1 MDRDLMLYEIALE
14 MPERDAALTDRQ
26 AVELLQAE
34 FALAN
39 NAARFDI
46 LSGDD
51 IGFYVVSRSTP
62 QEGVARYDVEL
73 ELRERDPRLDYDGAL
88 KLLRRAFQD
97 ANNASYFVRVS
108 SDEIAVTLLS
118 RAPVADVASQR
129 LAA

>member
-1 MDRDLMLYEIALE
+1 MRYEIALE
-14 MPERDAALTDRQ
+14 TPERDSALTDRQ
-26 AVELLQAE
+26 AIDLLQAE

-51 IGFYVVSRSTP
+51 ISFYVVSRSTP

-73 ELRERDPRLDYDGAL
+73 ELRERDPRLDDDGAL
-88 KLLRRAFQD
+88 KLLRRAFQ
-97 ANNASYFVRVS
+97 NASNAAYFMRAC
-108 SDEIAVTLLS
+108 SDEIAVTLVA
-118 RAPVADVASQR
+118 RAPAADVAPSR